1 MDDKLEKKFY
11 TELVSESYK
20 TTDINKISEKIKKSI
35 NVNITPKEVYNILNE
50 DYELEYRKMEYG
62 LQMSY
67 IFD

>member
-35 NVNITPKEVYNILNE
+35 NVNITRIPQIYV
-50 DYELEYRKMEYG
+50 DYFVF
-62 LQMSY
+62 S
-67 IFD
+67 

>member
-20 TTDINKISEKIKKSI
+20 TTDINKISDKIKKSI
-35 NVNITPKEVYNILNE
+35 NVNITPEEVYNILNE